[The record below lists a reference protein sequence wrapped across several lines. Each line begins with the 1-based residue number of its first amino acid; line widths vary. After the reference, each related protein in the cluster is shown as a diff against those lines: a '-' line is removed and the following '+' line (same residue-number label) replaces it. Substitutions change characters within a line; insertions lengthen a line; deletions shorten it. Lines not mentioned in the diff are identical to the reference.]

1 MLGALALT
9 EPSGIT
15 KLCERGEHTV
25 TPEWCKLRKDFGK

>member
-15 KLCERGEHTV
+15 QLSERGEHTV
-25 TPEWCKLRKDFGK
+25 VPQGANLKT